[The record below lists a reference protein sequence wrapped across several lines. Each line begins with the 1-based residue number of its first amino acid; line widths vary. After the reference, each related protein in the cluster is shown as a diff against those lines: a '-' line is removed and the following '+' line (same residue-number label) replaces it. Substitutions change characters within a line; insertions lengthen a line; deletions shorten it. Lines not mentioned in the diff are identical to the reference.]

1 MTDLSLG
8 AMAARLLIEGALPT
22 VEDDTIMREPIFP
35 GRDLLPEERDKL
47 NLPNSGVGIAYPNNS
62 GGAVFAHLLGSDVN
76 IWFFG
81 GDYQTTP
88 ALVESE
94 LKRAYPQATRREE
107 FPHPDRP
114 DLLSR
119 GYRVDFPNNRVAFVE
134 VVFPKA
140 SAKGNDRGFWIKA
153 RGAAKSN

>member
-81 GDYQTTP
+81 GDYETTP

-94 LKRAYPQATRREE
+94 LKRAYPQVSIRPEIK
-107 FPHPDRP
+107 HPEKAHLR
-114 DLLSR
+114 SR
-119 GYRVDFPNNRVAFVE
+119 GYRVDFSNGRVGFIE
-134 VVFPKA
+134 VMYPTPD
-140 SAKGNDRGFWIKA
+140 AKQDRGLWIKI
-153 RGAAKSN
+153 RAAQRQN